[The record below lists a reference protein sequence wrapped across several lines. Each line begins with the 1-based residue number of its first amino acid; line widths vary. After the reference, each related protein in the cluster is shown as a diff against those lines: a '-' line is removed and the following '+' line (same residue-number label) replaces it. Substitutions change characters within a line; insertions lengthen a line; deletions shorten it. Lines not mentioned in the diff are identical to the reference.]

1 MLYGYGGLLCFVMLK
16 NIGWV
21 LLFGGQTVFEKFD
34 RDRSRTI
41 EQDELRNALFSLGFA
56 VPPQVLQ
63 MLVSKYDSTGQ
74 STSIGYDNF
83 IQYVLWTAFYSL
95 TFCIVHR
102 CMSLRV
108 QGAGGEQTL
117 DSCLSSLDEPALLC
131 SLLTWD
137 CCRVGG
143 YCGANLSGAVW
154 LSRYASS

>member
-1 MLYGYGGLLCFVMLK
+1 MMLK

-83 IQYVLWTAFYSL
+83 IQYVL
-95 TFCIVHR
+95 
-102 CMSLRV
+102 
-108 QGAGGEQTL
+108 
-117 DSCLSSLDEPALLC
+117 
-131 SLLTWD
+131 
-137 CCRVGG
+137 
-143 YCGANLSGAVW
+143 
-154 LSRYASS
+154 